1 MSQPT
6 LTVKDAS
13 GTTQTV
19 FTHNPNGPAAAVN
32 SQPVV
37 LATDATLPLPTG
49 AGETDRSGSITAGG
63 TAQTIMAA
71 NAARKYFELQNL
83 DASNALYF
91 RKDGSPAV
99 VGASGSFALTA
110 GGFYSGQSTG
120 AVSVIGATTGQKFSA
135 VEA

>member
-37 LATDATLPLPTG
+37 LASESPALPV
-49 AGETDRSGSITAGG
+49 A
-63 TAQTIMAA
+63 
-71 NAARKYFELQNL
+71 L
-83 DASNALYF
+83 DAPSLRVRF
-91 RKDGSPAV
+91 
-99 VGASGSFALTA
+99 
-110 GGFYSGQSTG
+110 
-120 AVSVIGATTGQKFSA
+120 
-135 VEA
+135 